1 MRIEIDTG
9 LLEQLK
15 ITPDEFLFLEAERLG
30 VPLDIELL
38 TLLQLD
44 LDRVESL
51 GLIKLL
57 DETPEGSDFPDVKV
71 HLRDKYLSAVASDF
85 DTMFAELVGAYPFKV
100 GNVGDMRVL
109 RAHDP
114 KAKANETARK
124 RYKAAVGNNLPLH
137 KKVLKLLDIQLTNMR
152 GKLQYLPALEVW
164 INKREWEKWE
174 GTDKEEDGEGRI
186 TRVLD

>member
-1 MRIEIDTG
+1 MRIEIDTE
-9 LLEQLK
+9 LLCTLD
-15 ITPDEFLFLEAERLG
+15 ISPDEFVYLEALRLG
-30 VPLDIELL
+30 EHIQTPPLNLMQIDPERIE
-38 TLLQLD
+38 
-44 LDRVESL
+44 RL
-51 GLIKLL
+51 GLIKIGV
-57 DETPEGSDFPDVKV
+57 DNEI
-71 HLRDKYLSAVASDF
+71 HIRDKYLSTVASDF

-114 KAKANETARK
+114 KAKANETAKK